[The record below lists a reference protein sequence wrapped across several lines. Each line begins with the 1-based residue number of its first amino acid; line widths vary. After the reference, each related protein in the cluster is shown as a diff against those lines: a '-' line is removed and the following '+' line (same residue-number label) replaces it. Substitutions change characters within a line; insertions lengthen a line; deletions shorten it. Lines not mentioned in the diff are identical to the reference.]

1 MQRSAVE
8 RLAALHP
15 GTEIWWDSSPLI
27 YAAWEAEQ
35 RTAWQNRPELL
46 AALDALGGFYN
57 LQSTIVGCTTNP
69 PLTWGAIE
77 ADPDTWDEWTRERAA
92 SAAGDAEEVL
102 WALYHEVCRRGVAM
116 LDEMFR
122 ASGKRYGH
130 ICGQVDP
137 RSVTDCGAMVKQ
149 GQSLRAIGD
158 NVMIKM
164 PATQEGI
171 EGIRI
176 LSGMGI
182 STNATLSFSVAQSVA
197 VAEAARAGFA
207 QAQAAGI
214 DLTGVR
220 SCATLM
226 LGRMEDA
233 PEFRQQ
239 AAERGIELTETD
251 LRWAGVAMARKTYR
265 IFQERGYETKLL
277 CASMRLGPT
286 IDGQPHVWH
295 LEQLAGGDMVST
307 IFPNIMAAFIE
318 TYADRDLAP
327 RIEEPVPAEV
337 LDKLLRVPYFVQ
349 AYDEDGVAPADFAEL
364 PGARATAAQFVEAM
378 ENIVAYVSRFV

>member
-1 MQRSAVE
+1 MQPSAVE

-27 YAAWEAEQ
+27 YAAWEKEQ
-35 RTAWQNRPELL
+35 RSAWRDRPELL
-46 AALDALGGFYN
+46 AALEALGGFDN
-57 LQSTIVGCTTNP
+57 PASGIVGCTTNP

-77 ADPDTWDEWTRERAA
+77 ADPTTWDEWTRQRAA
-92 SAAGDAEEVL
+92 GAADVQEVV
-102 WALYHEVCRRGVAM
+102 WALYQEVCRRGTAM
-116 LDEMFR
+116 LSAMFG
-122 ASGKRYGH
+122 ASDRRYGH

-137 RSVTDCGAMVKQ
+137 RSVTDCAAMVQQ
-149 GQSLRAIGD
+149 GQSLRALGD

-164 PATQEGI
+164 PATQEGV

-182 STNATLSFSVAQSVA
+182 STNATLSFSVAQSIA

-207 QAQAAGI
+207 QARAAGI
-214 DLTGVR
+214 DLSGVR
-220 SCATLM
+220 SCTTLM

-233 PEFRQQ
+233 PDFRRQ
-239 AAERGIELTETD
+239 AADLGIELSETD
-251 LRWAGVAMARKTYR
+251 LRWAGVAMTRQAYR
-265 IFQERGYETKLL
+265 IFQARGYETKLL

-286 IDGQPHVWH
+286 VDGQANVWH

-307 IFPNIMAAFIE
+307 IFPNILAAFME
-318 TYADRDLAP
+318 TYADRELAP
-327 RIEEPVPAEV
+327 RIDEPVPAEV

-349 AYDEDGVAPADFAEL
+349 AYDENGVAPAEFANL

-378 ENIVAYVSRFV
+378 DNIVGYVSRFM